1 MSITVEQ
8 LNKEILGLKGQQ
20 QQVQNQFHQI
30 VGAIALLEQ
39 LHKQLTAPLEEVK
52 PQEDAAPKE
61 KPKNNKATS
70 KAA

>member
-39 LHKQLTAPLEEVK
+39 LHKQLTTPLEEVK
-52 PQEDAAPKE
+52 TQADSAPKE
-61 KPKNNKATS
+61 KPKNNKATA